1 VKDRK
6 IFSLIISLIPILILC
21 STIIIAINVK
31 SNQQLDNEQEIKKTV
46 IGALKLEK
54 EMLCYPA
61 EYTKSPDIQIP
72 QEVVNKKLKEITQA
86 CEKYYS
92 NKYGWMANRLE
103 IYKNAVLADAYPS
116 SFKPV
121 EHKMTDIK
129 FLEIKIDGDKAT
141 VVVDVFG
148 EYKSV
153 GLAFDSDKIPPSELN
168 EITNAKGYKM
178 SPEEQKRFIEKAE
191 KLPKK
196 IREYKVK
203 FGERYGFNLTK
214 ENGEW
219 KITSETFNFLPGYE
233 P

>member
-1 VKDRK
+1 
-6 IFSLIISLIPILILC
+6 
-21 STIIIAINVK
+21 
-31 SNQQLDNEQEIKKTV
+31 
-46 IGALKLEK
+46 
-54 EMLCYPA
+54 
-61 EYTKSPDIQIP
+61 
-72 QEVVNKKLKEITQA
+72 
-86 CEKYYS
+86 
-92 NKYGWMANRLE
+92 MANRLE
-103 IYKNAVLADAYPS
+103 VCKNAVLADAYPS

-129 FLEIKIDGDKAT
+129 FVEIKIDGDKAK

-219 KITSETFNFLPGYE
+219 KITSETFNFLPGHE